1 MQLHNYSQIGC
12 KVTTFLA
19 YNKHFMQDFLHKMH
33 KNTFLFLPFSLLP
46 LCLPLKYLFTAMF
59 RLLHSHHDV
68 NKELCVPITPTY
80 YT

>member
-1 MQLHNYSQIGC
+1 MQIFSC
-12 KVTTFLA
+12 F
-19 YNKHFMQDFLHKMH
+19 MH
-33 KNTFLFLPFSLLP
+33 KTAIPLLPFSLLP

-68 NKELCVPITPTY
+68 IKEFCVPITPTY

>member
-1 MQLHNYSQIGC
+1 MQLYNYSQIGC
-12 KVTTFLA
+12 KVTTFFA
-19 YNKHFMQDFLHKMH
+19 YSKHFMQDFLHIMH

-46 LCLPLKYLFTAMF
+46 LCLPLNYLFTAMF

-68 NKELCVPITPTY
+68 IKEFCVPITPTY